1 VLQALVGFEKT
12 IEHLDKSQVVVSRS
26 DVTVHGHVEVIRGK
40 GMPQHSFP
48 SVTGDMLVTFVVDFP
63 RYLTQKQKD
72 GFRKLL
78 S

>member
-1 VLQALVGFEKT
+1 LVGFEKT
-12 IEHLDKSQVVVSRS
+12 IEHLDKSLVKVVRS

-48 SVTGDMLVTFVVDFP
+48 SIIGDMLVEFVVQFP
-63 RYLTQKQKD
+63 PFLTQKQKD

-78 S
+78 A